1 MTDLEQSVDNES
13 ATVKVENLVS
23 LFLTN
28 HFQDIEV
35 KKEPMEN
42 DNITCYS
49 RILCKIQ
56 TMKHRI

>member
-23 LFLTN
+23 LLLTD
-28 HFQDIEV
+28 HFQDIEM
-35 KKEPMEN
+35 KKESMEY

-49 RILCKIQ
+49 RIL
-56 TMKHRI
+56 